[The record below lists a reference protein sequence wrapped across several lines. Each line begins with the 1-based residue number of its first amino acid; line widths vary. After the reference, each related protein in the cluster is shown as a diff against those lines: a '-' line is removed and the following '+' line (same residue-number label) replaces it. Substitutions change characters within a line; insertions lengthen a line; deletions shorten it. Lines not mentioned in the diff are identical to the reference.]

1 MEARV
6 RTRSQIGKSSCR
18 KGKDFERQIVHA
30 ISCLWPE
37 ARRNISQ
44 SRGARR
50 EGGDILGTPY
60 FIECKHKRALSLDD
74 ALAQAEA
81 DSGGAPAIVIAR
93 RHGERHS
100 VVYGRCA
107 ALGLL
112 DVRLVVTESAL
123 VVSQMPVAVRLDRW
137 VRWQL
142 ERAAAEAA

>member
-1 MEARV
+1 MSALS
-6 RTRSQIGKSSCR
+6 RT
-18 KGKDFERQIVHA
+18 KGAAYERQIVHVLSA
-30 ISCLWPE
+30 IWPA
-37 ARRNISQ
+37 ARRNLSQ
-44 SRGARR
+44 TRGARR
-50 EGGDILGTPY
+50 EGGDVLGTPY
-60 FIECKHKRALSLDD
+60 HVECKHKRALSLDD

-107 ALGLL
+107 TLGLL